1 MSTGPIRVLLI
12 EDNPEDARL
21 MEQAFAKAKEGDTV
35 FELTHADRLATGL
48 QRLAQGGV
56 DLILLDL
63 TLPDSKEL
71 DTLVMVR
78 AKAPR
83 VPIVVLTASDDETL
97 ALRALQRG
105 AQDYLV
111 KGTVQVYRTLL
122 GRSMRYAI
130 ERKRAEEEVRAA
142 HAQTEQLLFSIPS
155 ILIGLDEAGLVTHWN
170 VVAEAT
176 FGIPAAQVITRPF
189 AECGIR
195 CETAKILER
204 LADCRS
210 TNELASFDD
219 MPFTRADGQQGYLGV
234 TIIPMRGDASEDAGF
249 LLFGAD
255 VTERNRAEE
264 ERFRLQEQLLQSQK
278 METIGRFAGG
288 IAHDFNNFLQ
298 VILGFA
304 WLIRARAQ
312 ESPELFD
319 DLQEII
325 HAVESASGMVRQLLV
340 FSRRQPLQLKALEI
354 NQTIQ
359 SMERLLQQL
368 VGDTIRVDLQ
378 LASIPLVV
386 TLDPTWVEQ
395 IMMNLCANAR
405 DSMQQGGTLTITTHG
420 VDVDDA
426 FLQTRPWWTK
436 KGRYVQL
443 SIQDTGIGMD
453 PAVAA
458 HVFEPFFTTKQLGKG
473 TGLGLAV
480 VYGLVK
486 QHEGVIDIETAV
498 GHGTTFH
505 LYFPS
510 QDVQPDTPISAPD
523 APQASRAAEDPAVD
537 ERRGLREG
545 NGRANGH
552 HKPRVLVVDDNPPI
566 RVLCER
572 ILQEVCEV
580 TVVSSGRE
588 ALEAL
593 GKESY
598 DLLLTDLRMPN
609 MDGVDLL
616 KEVSK
621 LNAVPRMMA
630 MTGSITDEMQR
641 RLKAVSLSTD
651 ILRKPFGAPALL
663 ALVNRCLS
671 QPKR

>member
-1 MSTGPIRVLLI
+1 MPTDPIRVLLI
-12 EDNPEDARL
+12 EDNPEDARQL
-21 MEQAFAKAKEGDTV
+21 QEAFAKANEGSV
-35 FELTHADRLATGL
+35 SFVLTHADRLASGL
-48 QRLAQGGV
+48 QQLARGNV

-71 DTLVMVR
+71 DTLVMVH
-78 AKAPR
+78 ATAPR
-83 VPIVVLTASDDETL
+83 LPIVVLTASDDEAL
-97 ALRALQRG
+97 ALKALQRG

-111 KGTVQVYRTLL
+111 KGTVQVYRNLL

-155 ILIGLDEAGLVTHWN
+155 ILIGLNEQGIVTHWN

-176 FGIPAAQVITRPF
+176 FGVAAAQVIHRPF
-189 AECGIR
+189 AKCGVR
-195 CETAKILER
+195 WDTTKILTR
-204 LADCRS
+204 LAECRS
-210 TNELASFDD
+210 TNEFTSLDD
-219 MPFTRADGQQGYLGV
+219 MPFTRADGQEGFLGV
-234 TIIPMRGDASEDAGF
+234 TIIPMRGSPTQEAGY
-249 LLFGAD
+249 LVFGAD
-255 VTERNRAEE
+255 VTARKRAEE

-312 ESPELFD
+312 EQPELLN
-319 DLQEII
+319 DLQEIV
-325 HAVESASGMVRQLLV
+325 HAVESASGMVRQLLA

-354 NQTIQ
+354 NQTIR
-359 SMERLLQQL
+359 SMERLLKQL
-368 VGDTIRVDLQ
+368 VGEPIHLELE
-378 LASIPLVV
+378 LAPSPLAVR
-386 TLDPTWVEQ
+386 LDPTWVEQ

-405 DSMQQGGTLTITTHG
+405 DSMQQGGTLTIRTKD
-420 VDVDDA
+420 VIVDDA
-426 FLQTRPWWTK
+426 FLATRPWWTK

-453 PAVAA
+453 PGVAA
-458 HVFEPFFTTKQLGKG
+458 HIFEPFFTTKQFGKG

-486 QHEGVIDIETAV
+486 QHEGAIDIETAV

-510 QDVQPDTPISAPD
+510 QDVEAEEPAAVPEIARDSRTGEEPSAGEPTL
-523 APQASRAAEDPAVD
+523 A
-537 ERRGLREG
+537 GGG
-545 NGRANGH
+545 NGR
-552 HKPRVLVVDDNPPI
+552 RVKRLLVVDDNPPI
-566 RVLCER
+566 RMLCER
-572 ILQEVCEV
+572 ILREFYEVR
-580 TVVSSGRE
+580 VVSSGRE

-593 GKESY
+593 GHDAF

-609 MDGVDLL
+609 MDGIELL
-616 KEVSK
+616 QEVARLK
-621 LNAVPRMMA
+621 AIPRLMA
-630 MTGSITDEMQR
+630 MTGSISDEMQQ
-641 RLKAVSLSTD
+641 RLMTVRLSAEV
-651 ILRKPFGAPALL
+651 LRKPFGAPALL
-663 ALVNRCLS
+663 ELVNRCLL
-671 QPKR
+671 QPTS